1 MLADVAQEIH
11 QPLRHQPLRVVDEQ
25 RRRGPGVEVEEPR
38 HLVAH
43 ALDVLGDL
51 LRREQRALGAFP
63 RRVADQAG
71 AAPHHHDGPV
81 PRELQLQ
88 QQHDRHQVAELQAR
102 RRRIEA
108 AVRAHRPFGQ
118 VSLEAGRRVV
128 DEAPPLQFGEEVGH
142 GSESYEGPRTLASA
156 GTRD

>member
-1 MLADVAQEIH
+1 MLADVAQKVDEALFDE
-11 QPLRHQPLRVVDEQ
+11 PVGVVDHQ
-25 RRRGPGVEVEEPR
+25 RARVPRVEVEEPL

-43 ALDVLGDL
+43 ALQVLADL
-51 LRREQRALGAFP
+51 FFRQQRALGALAGGI
-63 RRVADQAG
+63 ADEAG
-71 AAPHHHDGPV
+71 AAAHHDDGPV
-81 PRELQLQ
+81 AGALQLQ
-88 QQHDRHQVAELQAR
+88 QQHDRHEVAELQAG

-108 AVRAHRPFGQ
+108 AVRADRSLGE
-118 VSLEAGRRVV
+118 VGLEAGRRVV